1 MAMLRRSDGWPGGFV
16 GKRHARRLAP
26 LELPSTFPRSIR
38 RRDPVSGTA
47 DEPAALRG
55 ANRNIA
61 HRRMIMRND
70 FDFAPYYRATVGF
83 DRVFDLL
90 DSVANQTA
98 GGYPPYNIER
108 AGEDAY
114 KIVMAVA
121 GFAEAELNV
130 TQKENELLVA
140 GQAAPNGQDDTQ
152 YLYRGIAG
160 RNFERRFQ
168 LADHVK
174 VVGAKLANGLLTIEL
189 QREIP
194 EEKKP
199 RAIHIQAEASP
210 RTITQR

>member
-1 MAMLRRSDGWPGGFV
+1 M
-16 GKRHARRLAP
+16 
-26 LELPSTFPRSIR
+26 
-38 RRDPVSGTA
+38 
-47 DEPAALRG
+47 
-55 ANRNIA
+55 
-61 HRRMIMRND
+61 MIMRT
-70 FDFAPYYRATVGF
+70 FDYSPFYRATVGF

-90 DSVANQTA
+90 DSVASQSGAN
-98 GGYPPYNIER
+98 GYPPYNIEK
-108 AGEDAY
+108 AGNDAY
-114 KIVMAVA
+114 RIVMAVA

-130 TQKENELLVA
+130 TQKENELLVT
-140 GQAAPNGQDDTQ
+140 GQTAQNGQEDDKQ

-199 RAIHIQAEASP
+199 RAIAIEAEGAKP
-210 RTITQR
+210 ALTH

>member
-1 MAMLRRSDGWPGGFV
+1 MRTFDY
-16 GKRHARRLAP
+16 AP
-26 LELPSTFPRSIR
+26 F
-38 RRDPVSGTA
+38 
-47 DEPAALRG
+47 
-55 ANRNIA
+55 
-61 HRRMIMRND
+61 
-70 FDFAPYYRATVGF
+70 YRATVGF

-90 DSVANQTA
+90 DSAASQSGAN
-98 GGYPPYNIER
+98 GYPPYNIEK
-108 AGEDAY
+108 AGNDAY
-114 KIVMAVA
+114 RIVMAVA

-130 TQKENELLVA
+130 TQKENELLVT
-140 GQAAPNGQDDTQ
+140 GQTAPNGQDEKQ

-199 RAIHIQAEASP
+199 RAIAIEAEAAKAAL
-210 RTITQR
+210 TH